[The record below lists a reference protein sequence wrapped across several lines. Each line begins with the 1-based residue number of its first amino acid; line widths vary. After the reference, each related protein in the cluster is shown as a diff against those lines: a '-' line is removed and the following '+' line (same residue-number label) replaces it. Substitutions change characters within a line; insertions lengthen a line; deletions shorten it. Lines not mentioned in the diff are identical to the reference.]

1 MSSTFARPL
10 AALGA
15 VAVVAGLTACG
26 GGVSVS
32 GATGTGSGSSSA
44 SSTTSSASPSSSA
57 TSSSSSSSSSSAA
70 TPTRSGDTAGT
81 PGTLTPPGTK
91 LKVGQSAVIHTNR
104 SSDTADPKY
113 YETTM
118 QMTVTKIEKGS
129 EADLSK
135 LQNAAKYKGQTPYY
149 ITTTAKLL
157 STKGANNLG
166 ASVPSVEGTLKDGT
180 EATKLI
186 VFGQLGSCDT
196 KSFDTEGSGDSLR
209 IPVGAEGTGCTIL
222 LAPTGDEVTAATYE
236 NNRFSEANYSDNKYR
251 DNPIVWSN

>member
-1 MSSTFARPL
+1 MSSTIRRPL
-10 AALGA
+10 IVLTAAATCATALA
-15 VAVVAGLTACG
+15 ACG

-32 GATGTGSGSSSA
+32 APTGTGSSSSVTSSSSPSS
-44 SSTTSSASPSSSA
+44 SSTTSE
-57 TSSSSSSSSSSAA
+57 SSSSSSSAA
-70 TPTRSGDTAGT
+70 SATKSGETAGT
-81 PGTLTPPGTK
+81 PGALTPPGTK

-118 QMTVTKIEKGS
+118 QLTVTKIEKGAA
-129 EADLSK
+129 ADLSK

-166 ASVPSVEGTLKDGT
+166 ASIPSVQGTLKDGS

-186 VFGQLGSCDT
+186 VFGQLGPCDS
-196 KSFDTEGSGDSLR
+196 KSFDTEGSGDDLR
-209 IPVGAEGTGCTIL
+209 IPVGAEGTSCTIL
-222 LAPTGDEVTAATYE
+222 LAPTGDEVTGATYDDT
-236 NNRFSEANYSDNKYR
+236 RYSYAKYSDNEYR
-251 DNPIVWSN
+251 DNPIVWSK